1 MSSILTADIVV
12 DLPVDRTFTYIIPE
26 EMKDSVVP
34 GIRVIVPFGRRKV
47 TGYVLDVTKKDENF
61 DLKPVEAC
69 LDMEPLVDKKML
81 SLLQWISNYYFSPLG
96 EVIKSALPA
105 GINSS
110 SNRFVKITE
119 EGIKN
124 INTAGEK
131 DQNLLSLVHEK
142 GELSVPDIE
151 KIFGGSRAAY
161 LIGRLSAGGLV
172 EVNSRLKTAGIKKK
186 KEKYAALQKEITEPA
201 GAGKRAEMIINYL
214 QEKGEMPLGDLLTD
228 LKTTRETVKRVEKK
242 GLIKIFD
249 KEVYR
254 APFLL
259 PVKEVA
265 PPVLTEDQEK
275 ALARISETSVDSG
288 YSPFLLE
295 GITGSGKTEVYIR
308 AIEMAGGNAV
318 VLVPEI
324 SLTPQLSMRFRE
336 RFGDRVAVLHSGLS
350 RQERYDQWRRI
361 KDGTFDIV
369 VGARSAVFAPVNN
382 LKIIVVDEEHESA
395 YKQEDGV
402 RYNARDVAL
411 MRGKMSGAIV
421 ILGSAT
427 PSLESIINV
436 ERGRLESLKLP
447 KRINRVILPAVD
459 IVDMR
464 KEPEWSWISAKL
476 KSMIDETLERKE
488 QVILFLN
495 RRGFSPFVLCEDC
508 GYTFKCRNCTVS
520 LTWHKERNLLRC
532 HHCDFKMSALPLC
545 PVCGGGRVK
554 GLGEGTEK
562 LESELGEIFED
573 AVIARVDRDTIRG
586 KGKLEKILNS
596 FERGDINILIG
607 TQMIAKGHHFPGVT
621 LVGVLL
627 ADLSLNVPDFR
638 AAERTFQLITQVAG
652 RAGRGDKPGRVVI
665 QTYSPEHYSIL
676 HGGSE
681 TAEQFY
687 KTELSIR
694 KELSYPPFT
703 RLLNFRIEGIHEG
716 RVINCAEDLKSTGRR
731 LLSGIKSSNIELLG
745 PAPSPMARIKGKFRW
760 QLMARC
766 KDSAELHSFA
776 KTVLREMK
784 KKSKSY
790 GGAKII
796 TDFDP
801 YNLT

>member
-12 DLPVDRTFTYIIPE
+12 DLPVDQTFSYIVPE
-26 EMKDSVVP
+26 EMKKLVSP

-47 TGYVLDVTKKDENF
+47 TGYIVEITKKDHCF
-61 DLKPVEAC
+61 DLKTVEAC
-69 LDMEPLVDKKML
+69 LDVEPLVDEKML
-81 SLLQWISNYYFSPLG
+81 SLLKWISNYYFSPLG

-124 INTAGEK
+124 LTLAEGK
-131 DQNLLSLVHEK
+131 DNSLLSLINEK
-142 GELSVPDIE
+142 NEFPVLDIE
-151 KIFGGSRAAY
+151 KKIGKSKSTY
-161 LIGRLSAGGLV
+161 LLSQLASGGLV
-172 EVNSRLKTAGIKKK
+172 EINSRIKTARIKNKNEKYVTLPEKMPERTETGKK
-186 KEKYAALQKEITEPA
+186 AELIIKHLKEKTELPLRDLVKE
-201 GAGKRAEMIINYL
+201 
-214 QEKGEMPLGDLLTD
+214 

-242 GLIKIFD
+242 GLIRIFD

-254 APFLL
+254 DPFCL
-259 PVKEVA
+259 PVKKVT
-265 PPVLTEDQEK
+265 PPVLTGDQKK
-275 ALARISETSVDSG
+275 ALDYIRATLTDG

-295 GITGSGKTEVYIR
+295 GVTGSGKTEVYIR
-308 AIEMAGGNAV
+308 AIEAAGGKAII
-318 VLVPEI
+318 LVPEI

-350 RQERYDQWRRI
+350 QQERYDQWRRI

-369 VGARSAVFAPVNN
+369 IGARSAIFAPISD
-382 LKIIVVDEEHESA
+382 LKIIVVDEEHEST

-402 RYNARDVAL
+402 RYNARDVSL
-411 MRGKMSGAIV
+411 MRGKMAEAIV

-427 PSLESIINV
+427 PSLESIINL
-436 ERGRLESLKLP
+436 EKGRVKSLKLP
-447 KRINRVILPAVD
+447 KRINRAMLPAVD

-464 KEPEWSWISAKL
+464 KEPKWSWISQKL
-476 KSMIDETLERKE
+476 KNMIDETLQKKE

-495 RRGFSPFVLCEDC
+495 RRGFTPFVLCEDC

-520 LTWHKERNLLRC
+520 LTWHKKKNLLRC

-545 PVCGGGRVK
+545 PVCDGSKVK

-562 LESELGEIFED
+562 LESELGEIFKD
-573 AVIARVDRDTIRG
+573 AVISRIDRDTIRG
-586 KGKLEKILNS
+586 KGKMEKILNS
-596 FERGDINILIG
+596 FERGEVNILVG

-652 RAGRGDKPGRVVI
+652 RAGRGEKPGKVVI
-665 QTYSPEHYSIL
+665 QTYSPEHYSIV

-681 TAEQFY
+681 FPEKFY
-687 KTELSIR
+687 ETELSIR
-694 KELSYPPFT
+694 KEMSYPPFT
-703 RLLNFRIEGIHEG
+703 RLLNFRIEGIYEDK
-716 RVINCAEDLKSTGRR
+716 VINCADDLKSAGRR
-731 LLSGIKSSNIELLG
+731 ILSGIKSSSIEILG
-745 PAPSPMARIKGKFRW
+745 PAPSPMARVKGKFRW
-760 QLMARC
+760 QMMARC
-766 KDSAELHSFA
+766 KDSAPLHSFA
-776 KTVLREMK
+776 KAVLNEMK

-796 TDFDP
+796 PDFDP
-801 YNLT
+801 YSLT